1 MLFIF
6 LLLVGI
12 MGINKSSV
20 AMVNQLSLK
29 DDSIKILDNLL
40 FNMEKKMINQE
51 KNGETIFH
59 DDLWDE
65 LLN

>member
-1 MLFIF
+1 
-6 LLLVGI
+6 

-29 DDSIKILDNLL
+29 DDSIKILDNLS

-65 LLN
+65 LLD

>member
-1 MLFIF
+1 MKMLFIF

-20 AMVNQLSLK
+20 AMVNQLSY
-29 DDSIKILDNLL
+29 NLL